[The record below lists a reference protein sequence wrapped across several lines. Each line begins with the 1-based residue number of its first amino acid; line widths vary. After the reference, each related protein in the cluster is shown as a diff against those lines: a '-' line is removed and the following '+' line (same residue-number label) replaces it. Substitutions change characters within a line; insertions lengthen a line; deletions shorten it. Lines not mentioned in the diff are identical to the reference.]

1 MAQDAKGKEVGVAG
15 RGETARGQEQ
25 VSLLFDKL
33 LNFVCNRSEIYSIHN
48 FYLTTIQT
56 CWLTILY
63 KNINDAKKTLKKNEK
78 WCSNARTFSSNFWVL
93 WQPPIGNVTPYFR
106 GLVPYD
112 QGEIDRYHRFLYLH
126 YTLLLPFSLVLPPL
140 IPPYFPVHTYVVLK
154 YTVHV
159 HS

>member
-1 MAQDAKGKEVGVAG
+1 MGRHAWGGIKLNCAGDATQVDKQVSQERWSRTYADKVTMAQDAKGKEVGVAG
-15 RGETARGQEQ
+15 KGETARGQEQ

-56 CWLTILY
+56 CWLTIFY

-106 GLVPYD
+106 GLVPY
-112 QGEIDRYHRFLYLH
+112 
-126 YTLLLPFSLVLPPL
+126 
-140 IPPYFPVHTYVVLK
+140 LK
-154 YTVHV
+154 TNRTTKH
-159 HS
+159 

>member
-106 GLVPYD
+106 GLVPY
-112 QGEIDRYHRFLYLH
+112 GSMSHATSATRKGTTNLSAPNG
-126 YTLLLPFSLVLPPL
+126 LLFDHHLRISTPGNKLRGWVL
-140 IPPYFPVHTYVVLK
+140 
-154 YTVHV
+154 
-159 HS
+159 S

>member
-56 CWLTILY
+56 CWLTIFY

-112 QGEIDRYHRFLYLH
+112 I
-126 YTLLLPFSLVLPPL
+126 PFIVYCSV
-140 IPPYFPVHTYVVLK
+140 
-154 YTVHV
+154 
-159 HS
+159 

>member
-56 CWLTILY
+56 CWLTIFY
-63 KNINDAKKTLKKNEK
+63 KYINDAKKTLKKNEK

-106 GLVPYD
+106 GLVPYA
-112 QGEIDRYHRFLYLH
+112 GF
-126 YTLLLPFSLVLPPL
+126 
-140 IPPYFPVHTYVVLK
+140 VVLVNLCCFILLK
-154 YTVHV
+154 PHFT
-159 HS
+159 